1 MVELFFSLL
10 KGERGVKKSKFLS
23 VRDYYIT
30 RVLERGRD
38 NNVLRRELLITSERG
53 GIISL
58 KLYRYKWG
66 SIDYGNCRGNRM
78 TIADKEKKKGNNRPV
93 WLTNNQTSGA
103 SGK

>member
-1 MVELFFSLL
+1 MSFFFLVEREE
-10 KGERGVKKSKFLS
+10 KVKKSKFLS

-30 RVLERGRD
+30 RVLEWGRD

-78 TIADKEKKKGNNRPV
+78 TIADKRKKKGNNRPV

>member
-1 MVELFFSLL
+1 MSFFFLVEREE
-10 KGERGVKKSKFLS
+10 KVKKSKFLS
-23 VRDYYIT
+23 VRDYYVT

-66 SIDYGNCRGNRM
+66 SIDYGNCRGNRI
-78 TIADKEKKKGNNRPV
+78 TIADKRKKKRE
-93 WLTNNQTSGA
+93 
-103 SGK
+103 